1 MPVLR
6 LSNTG
11 DLEEYSTL
19 TGSMTHGLV
28 QCGHLANPA
37 LVEKLRVDISSM
49 IEELLCT
56 YTTFSTISEGSFTLS
71 LALMLGITDVP
82 NMTPVLQMTSAQFCN
97 TQ

>member
-1 MPVLR
+1 M
-6 LSNTG
+6 NAG
-11 DLEEYSTL
+11 DLEEYSTS
-19 TGSMTHGLV
+19 TGSTTHGLV
-28 QCGHLANPA
+28 QCSHLANPA
-37 LVEKLRVDISSM
+37 LVEKLRVDILSM

-82 NMTPVLQMTSAQFCN
+82 NVTLVLQMTSAQFCN